1 MEGGEGFEVFFG
13 GGLMGKGEGG
23 GGGGGKEG
31 LEIAIINFL
40 SRVLFD

>member
-23 GGGGGKEG
+23 GGGGEG
-31 LEIAIINFL
+31 GFRDSNYKFFVTSLI
-40 SRVLFD
+40 

>member
-13 GGLMGKGEGG
+13 GGLMGKGEGE

>member
-23 GGGGGKEG
+23 EGEGGKEG

>member
-23 GGGGGKEG
+23 GGEGGFRDSNYKFFVTS
-31 LEIAIINFL
+31 LI
-40 SRVLFD
+40 